1 MAFICERA
9 FVKIE
14 CFKIPTRRFSFS
26 ILGGGGGG
34 RFEHTTEQTSL
45 NGSLFNLVLNI
56 FLFSPLI

>member
-14 CFKIPTRRFSFS
+14 CFKIPTRRFSLS

-34 RFEHTTEQTSL
+34 GVEHTTEQTSL
-45 NGSLFNLVLNI
+45 SGSLFNLVLNI